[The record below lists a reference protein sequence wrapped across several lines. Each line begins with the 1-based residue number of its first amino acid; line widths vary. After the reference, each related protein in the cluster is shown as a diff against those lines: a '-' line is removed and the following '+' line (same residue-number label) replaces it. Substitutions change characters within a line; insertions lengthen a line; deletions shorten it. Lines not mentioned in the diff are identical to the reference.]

1 MPSETLKQIL
11 KPRIL
16 VMNILWTA
24 MTLSILL
31 YVGLA
36 YFLYPQGQV
45 AQPVASSLRSAVFL
59 IAGSVAVLSLMLR
72 KSFLSPGRI
81 YDVLKQEVDPQEL
94 ATNRETG
101 QIEQE
106 RLTKINALTPLEM
119 KAIGLSGM
127 YFTTL
132 LLSLAMNETV
142 ALLGLMLAIL
152 EQRPEPVI
160 PFAAAALALNLI
172 IFPRFNQ
179 FIDKVISKFPQAGRY
194 SSSGF

>member
-1 MPSETLKQIL
+1 
-11 KPRIL
+11 
-16 VMNILWTA
+16 
-24 MTLSILL
+24 
-31 YVGLA
+31 
-36 YFLYPQGQV
+36 
-45 AQPVASSLRSAVFL
+45 
-59 IAGSVAVLSLMLR
+59 
-72 KSFLSPGRI
+72 
-81 YDVLKQEVDPQEL
+81 VLKQEVDPQEL

-160 PFAAAALALNLI
+160 PFAAVALALNLI